1 LFSPWTLASINGE
14 NPLPISLVE
23 FTAKP
28 EGEHVR
34 LDWITASE
42 QDNAW
47 FTVERS
53 SDAFLFSPV
62 LEVPGAGNSAQLLHY
77 TDLDLRPLSGL
88 SYYRLKQSDTDG
100 TSTYSPVVSVFR
112 GGTSD
117 RPLVV
122 FGTADVLTALHGF
135 PEGSRYELMDM
146 TGRLITQGVVAE
158 SGVLNT
164 RIGGLQRGAYLFRM
178 IDGDRMESVRF
189 VY

>member
-1 LFSPWTLASINGE
+1 M
-14 NPLPISLVE
+14 
-23 FTAKP
+23 
-28 EGEHVR
+28 
-34 LDWITASE
+34 
-42 QDNAW
+42 
-47 FTVERS
+47 
-53 SDAFLFSPV
+53 
-62 LEVPGAGNSAQLLHY
+62 
-77 TDLDLRPLSGL
+77 

-112 GGTSD
+112 GVTSD

-146 TGRLITQGVVAE
+146 TGRLITQGVVAG